1 MKTVDKNKLRQR
13 IKHLNGITDDD
24 RATLL
29 ELLEEKTFGLVW
41 EDQKE
46 DVNERMR
53 HELPILIEIPDRAI
67 LSGESEAPDHILIEG
82 DNLASLTTL
91 SFTHAG
97 KIDVIYID
105 PPYNT
110 GNKISEDFIYNDNF
124 VAKETQYRHSKWLSF
139 MSKRLRIAK
148 KLLSERGVIFISIDD
163 NEQAHL
169 KLLCDEIFGRQNF
182 IAQLIWSAGR
192 KHDSRYISISHE
204 YILIYVKNQEFLK
217 SNDITWRERKPG
229 LDDIYNC
236 YRKLAKRY
244 GADYETISL
253 ELRQWYKGLPNGH
266 PAKDSSHYCKVG
278 SEASVA
284 HLKHNGFI
292 KYAAEQRLLGNTYQG
307 GVIIENHGN
316 WIYSQSKINNTTD
329 HIGWVPFIPRLEI
342 L

>member
-1 MKTVDKNKLRQR
+1 M
-13 IKHLNGITDDD
+13 
-24 RATLL
+24 
-29 ELLEEKTFGLVW
+29 
-41 EDQKE
+41 
-46 DVNERMR
+46 NERMR

-82 DNLASLTTL
+82 DNLVSLTTL

-192 KHDSRYISISHE
+192 KNDSRYISISHE

>member
-46 DVNERMR
+46 EVNERMR

-148 KLLSERGVIFISIDD
+148 KLLSERGLIFISIDD
-163 NEQAHL
+163 N
-169 KLLCDEIFGRQNF
+169 
-182 IAQLIWSAGR
+182 
-192 KHDSRYISISHE
+192 
-204 YILIYVKNQEFLK
+204 
-217 SNDITWRERKPG
+217 
-229 LDDIYNC
+229 
-236 YRKLAKRY
+236 
-244 GADYETISL
+244 
-253 ELRQWYKGLPNGH
+253 
-266 PAKDSSHYCKVG
+266 
-278 SEASVA
+278 
-284 HLKHNGFI
+284 
-292 KYAAEQRLLGNTYQG
+292 
-307 GVIIENHGN
+307 
-316 WIYSQSKINNTTD
+316 
-329 HIGWVPFIPRLEI
+329 
-342 L
+342 